1 MGLISRLK
9 RITRGRIEAF
19 LDSVEDPELILPQLI
34 DELADQVRQA
44 GAAEAKALSA
54 VKSAQRKLDEASGR
68 AARLQR
74 GAELAVQADRMNMA
88 RQALAA
94 HLEAERDVEARQTA
108 LDSAESAH
116 RDANAVRCQI
126 QAELKD
132 LKARGD
138 EIVARSR
145 AARQKKDLLKT
156 AAKSIDAEP
165 GSKSILAE
173 VARMEELVDHAEAE
187 VQVADDLRHALGP
200 TFPDERARDLE
211 RDTEV
216 RNRLEALKAKLGR
229 DE

>member
-19 LDSVEDPELILPQLI
+19 LDSVEDPELVLPQLV

-94 HLEAERDVEARQTA
+94 HMEAERDVQAKQA
-108 LDSAESAH
+108 VVDSAESAH
-116 RDANAVRCQI
+116 RDANSVRCQI
-126 QAELKD
+126 QAQLKD
-132 LKARGD
+132 LRTRRD
-138 EIVARSR
+138 EIIARAR

-165 GSKSILAE
+165 DAKSILAE
-173 VARMEELVDHAEAE
+173 VARMEELVDHAEAQVE
-187 VQVADDLRHALGP
+187 VADDLRQALGP
-200 TFPDERARDLE
+200 TFPDERARNLE
-211 RDTEV
+211 RDAEV
-216 RNRLEALKAKLGR
+216 RTRLEALKAKLGR
-229 DE
+229 E